1 MATKQKGRGN
11 MKKIIAWL
19 LVLAMTAAISIG
31 ATLAYLT
38 DTDEDVNVMTLG
50 NVKIDQLEYERVDD
64 ETAGADATVQ
74 EFHDNKPLYPAV
86 TENGFDYT
94 PGDTN
99 VDWTQIGKNGYTSDI
114 WDPSKINNELDK
126 MVFVKNKGSY
136 DAYVRTVF
144 AFEAGKYTT
153 LDEFRSMVHM
163 NLNEDDFTWA
173 WVETPVTIGESTYFV
188 ATATYNK
195 VLAPGALTEISLSQI
210 ALDKTATNADVEAF
224 GDTYQILVK
233 TQAIQADGFDDP
245 TFALDEG
252 FGLVAADS
260 LPWDSDAPEQGVTM
274 KDALHYLNGDPTGT
288 RITPNVTSVI
298 FGLNKDYSSITDN
311 YDGVLLSEGQDVAVY
326 VYYVPNGSN
335 YDIYFLANDDIY
347 APESCYQIFYNGGAM
362 SSLQTL
368 DLGNLNT
375 SRTTSM
381 ARMFR
386 DLPVTTMDLSGFD
399 TSLVTDMSYMFY
411 SCKKL
416 TSLNATGWDTSNVAT
431 AKCMFWPDS
440 KLTDLTGEEGWDLS
454 NLENA
459 QSMFRAC
466 TALEYLDVTNW
477 DMSKVTTFKGMFCA
491 DSQNTG
497 AMALKELVGMENWNV
512 QSVQTLEDTFYG
524 CGNLKTVDMSGWNVT
539 NLTTMSHMFAD
550 CYKLENVYFTDWETT
565 SLTSLNGTFNNCESM
580 KSVDMSMFDTSKV
593 YYFSQTF
600 EACYSLEKVIG
611 LENWDT
617 SLGDNFS
624 EMFSGCNNL
633 KQLDLSSFDT
643 RNADHLKEGDWVF
656 LRFITGCTGLE
667 KITFGPYFDFDGVG
681 CAEGY
686 KFVMPA
692 ATGVAGW
699 DGKWYTA
706 DGTGY
711 LPSEI
716 REMTAATY
724 YAVNP
729 VKAETPPVDSANP

>member
-1 MATKQKGRGN
+1 MK
-11 MKKIIAWL
+11 MKKLIAGF
-19 LVLAMTAAISIG
+19 LALALTAAVSIG

-50 NVKIDQLEYERVDD
+50 SVKIDQLEYERVDD
-64 ETAGADATVQ
+64 ETAGKDAEVR

-86 TENGFDYT
+86 TEAGFAYV
-94 PGDTN
+94 PGQSN
-99 VDWTQIGKNGYTSDI
+99 VDWTQIGKNGYSSNI
-114 WDPSKINNELDK
+114 WNPDSINNELDK
-126 MVFVKNKGSY
+126 MVFVKNKGKS
-136 DAYVRTVF
+136 DAYVRTIF

-153 LDEFRSMVHM
+153 LDQFKTMMHL
-163 NLNEDDFTWA
+163 NLNETDFDWDWIA
-173 WVETPVTIGESTYFV
+173 TPVKIGESTYFV

-195 VLAPGALTEISLSQI
+195 VLEPGKLTEISLSQI
-210 ALDKTATNADVEAF
+210 ALDKSATNADVEAF
-224 GDTYQILVK
+224 GETYQILVK
-233 TQAIQADGFDDP
+233 TQAVQAEGFDDP
-245 TFALDEG
+245 AFALDEG
-252 FGLVAADS
+252 FEPIDVNNIPWENDA
-260 LPWDSDAPEQGVTM
+260 LPQGVNM

-288 RITPNVTSVI
+288 KITSNVTSVI
-298 FGLNKDYSSITDN
+298 FGLNKDHENIVNS
-311 YDGVLLSEGQDVAVY
+311 YDGVLLTEEQDVDVY

-347 APESCYQIFYNGGAM
+347 APQSCYQIFYNGGAM

-368 DLGNLNT
+368 NLENLNT

-386 DLPVTTMDLSGFD
+386 DLPLTTMDLSGLD
-399 TSLVTDMSYMFY
+399 TSAVTDMSYMFY
-411 SCKKL
+411 NCNKM
-416 TSLNATGWDTSNVAT
+416 TTLNVTGWDTRNVET
-431 AKCMFWPDS
+431 TRSMFYFDN

-466 TALEYLDVTNW
+466 TSLEYLDVANW
-477 DMSKVTTFKGMFCA
+477 DMSKVTTFQGMFCA

-512 QSVQTLEDTFYG
+512 QNVQTLEDTFYG
-524 CGNLKTVDMSGWNVT
+524 CGNLKTVDMRGWNVT

-550 CYKLENVYFTDWETT
+550 CYKLENVYFTDWKTT
-565 SLTSLNGTFNNCESM
+565 SLTSLNGTFNNCTSL
-580 KSVDMSMFDTSKV
+580 KTVDMSMFDTSNV
-593 YYFSQTF
+593 YYFCQAF
-600 EACYSLEKVIG
+600 EYCDSLEKVIG

-624 EMFSGCNNL
+624 EMFSGCRNL

-656 LRFITGCTGLE
+656 LRFIDNCTGLE
-667 KITFGPYFDFDGVG
+667 KITFGPYFDYDGVG
-681 CAEGY
+681 CAEQY

-692 ATGVAGW
+692 ATGVEGW
-699 DGKWYTA
+699 DGKWYNAET
-706 DGTGY
+706 GVGY

-716 REMTAATY
+716 PEMTAATY
-724 YAVNP
+724 VAVNP
-729 VKAETPPVDSANP
+729 ANP

>member
-1 MATKQKGRGN
+1 

-19 LVLAMTAAISIG
+19 LVLALTAAVSIG

-50 NVKIDQLEYERVDD
+50 KVKIDQLEYERIND
-64 ETAGADATVQ
+64 ETADAEAKVQ

-86 TENGFDYT
+86 TGNGFDYT
-94 PGDTN
+94 PGDTY
-99 VDWTQIGKNGYTSDI
+99 VDWEQIGKDGYTSEI
-114 WDPSKINNELDK
+114 WNPANINNEVDK
-126 MVFVKNKGSY
+126 MVFVKNKGDY
-136 DAYVRTVF
+136 DAYVRSVF

-153 LDEFRSMVHM
+153 LDEFRSMVHL
-163 NLNEDDFTWA
+163 NLNTTDYTWE
-173 WVETPVTIGESTYFV
+173 WVETSVAIPNEDGSATTNYFV

-210 ALDKTATNADVEAF
+210 ALDKTATNEDVEAF
-224 GDTYQILVK
+224 GETYQVLVK
-233 TQAIQADGFDDP
+233 SQGIQADGFEDADS
-245 TFALDEG
+245 ALTEG
-252 FGLVAADS
+252 FGKITSANI
-260 LPWDSDAPEQGVTM
+260 PWENDAPIKGT
-274 KDALHYLNGDPTGT
+274 DLRTALHYLDGDGT
-288 RITPNVTSVI
+288 TLITSKVSNIT
-298 FGLNKDYSSITDN
+298 FGLTQN
-311 YDGVLLSEGQDVAVY
+311 YANIADAYAGTLIDVEQDVPVY
-326 VYYVPNGSN
+326 AYYVPNNGN
-335 YDIYFLANDDIY
+335 YDLYFLASDEIY
-347 APESCYQIFYNGGAM
+347 APTDCYQLLYDGTTRTAM
-362 SSLQTL
+362 SSLQSFNAE
-368 DLGNLNT
+368 NLNT
-375 SRTTSM
+375 SRTISM

-386 DLPVTTMDLSGFD
+386 DSAVTSLDLSGFD

-411 SCKKL
+411 SCKQL
-416 TSLNATGWDTSNVAT
+416 TSLDATGWDTSNVAT

-466 TALEYLDVTNW
+466 TALEYLDVANW

-512 QSVQTLEDTFYG
+512 QSVQTLEDAFYG

-624 EMFSGCNNL
+624 EMFSGCGKL
-633 KQLDLSSFDT
+633 KELDLSSFDT
-643 RNADHLKEGDWVF
+643 RNANYLAEGDWVF
-656 LRFITGCTGLE
+656 LRFLSGCTGLE

-681 CAEGY
+681 CADDY
-686 KFVMPA
+686 RFVMPA
-692 ATGVAGW
+692 ATGVEGW

-716 REMTAATY
+716 PEMKAETY
-724 YAVNP
+724 YAVKP
-729 VKAETPPVDSANP
+729 VTP